1 MRKLVALADA
11 LLRTDRLWQPARP
24 PPRCPHEA
32 PVLLA
37 FPEITLDFQHGCS
50 CLIGRGSAA
59 PKDAYNAT
67 QGVRN
72 MSGQHVIARLD
83 AMEATTNARF
93 DALVATTN
101 ARFDA
106 VDAQLD
112 IMGWAIMATLA
123 IVGALA
129 GSGLFMGIQ
138 LWRRAEALATA
149 AVPAQSERQSGA

>member
-1 MRKLVALADA
+1 MHVLIEIGV
-11 LLRTDRLWQPARP
+11 P
-24 PPRCPHEA
+24 PE
-32 PVLLA
+32 
-37 FPEITLDFQHGCS
+37 
-50 CLIGRGSAA
+50 
-59 PKDAYNAT
+59 DAYNAT
-67 QGVRN
+67 QGVRS

-83 AMEATTNARF
+83 AMEAATNARLDAMGAATNARLDAMGATTNARL

-106 VDAQLD
+106 MEATTNARFDGVDAQLD

-149 AVPAQSERQSGA
+149 AVPAQSERQSSV

>member
-1 MRKLVALADA
+1 
-11 LLRTDRLWQPARP
+11 
-24 PPRCPHEA
+24 
-32 PVLLA
+32 
-37 FPEITLDFQHGCS
+37 
-50 CLIGRGSAA
+50 
-59 PKDAYNAT
+59 
-67 QGVRN
+67 

-149 AVPAQSERQSGA
+149 AVPAQSEPIRAALRCLTYVRFSRLPPRTMVRTGAGPI

>member
-1 MRKLVALADA
+1 
-11 LLRTDRLWQPARP
+11 
-24 PPRCPHEA
+24 
-32 PVLLA
+32 
-37 FPEITLDFQHGCS
+37 
-50 CLIGRGSAA
+50 
-59 PKDAYNAT
+59 
-67 QGVRN
+67 

-83 AMEATTNARF
+83 AMEATANARFDALEATTNARF
-93 DALVATTN
+93 DAVD

-149 AVPAQSERQSGA
+149 ALPAQSERQSSA

>member
-1 MRKLVALADA
+1 MSTTTTQATDPDGQALMHALTQMGVA
-11 LLRTDRLWQPARP
+11 
-24 PPRCPHEA
+24 
-32 PVLLA
+32 
-37 FPEITLDFQHGCS
+37 PE
-50 CLIGRGSAA
+50 
-59 PKDAYNAT
+59 DAYNAT

-83 AMEATTNARF
+83 AMEATTNARFDALEATANARF

>member
-1 MRKLVALADA
+1 MPTTTTQATDPDGQALMHALTQMGVA
-11 LLRTDRLWQPARP
+11 
-24 PPRCPHEA
+24 
-32 PVLLA
+32 
-37 FPEITLDFQHGCS
+37 PE
-50 CLIGRGSAA
+50 
-59 PKDAYNAT
+59 DAYNAT

-93 DALVATTN
+93 DAMEATTNARFDALEATTNARFDAMEATTN

-149 AVPAQSERQSGA
+149 AVPAQSERHSAV